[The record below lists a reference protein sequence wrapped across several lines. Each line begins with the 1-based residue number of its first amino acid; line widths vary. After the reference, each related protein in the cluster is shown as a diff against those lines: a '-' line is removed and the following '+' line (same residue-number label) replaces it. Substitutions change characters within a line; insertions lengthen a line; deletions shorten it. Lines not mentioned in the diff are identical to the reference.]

1 MRVGRLPRRYRNI
14 RVYSG
19 IVKTYACV
27 KDVLR
32 LPTHKHSQVAELLPH
47 RREADAYHRR
57 LITGCSER
65 MRFKECLPRACLAL
79 VSAVQQLFQKR
90 GALSY
95 ISNRFV

>member
-1 MRVGRLPRRYRNI
+1 MREGRLQRRYRNI

-47 RREADAYHRR
+47 RRKPMLTIVA
-57 LITGCSER
+57 
-65 MRFKECLPRACLAL
+65 
-79 VSAVQQLFQKR
+79 
-90 GALSY
+90 
-95 ISNRFV
+95 